1 MVPRKSREKRIN
13 EITEAAIDVFLKNGY
28 ENTTMEAIARKAGI
42 SKGGLYHYFPSKDT
56 ILIQANEKI
65 SSKVEKIIDTA
76 LESSSVKKG
85 ILCYIENYLRYWMGH
100 PRETSFLFL
109 SMSKLLE
116 NPDLLK
122 YYKQYTADYIIFFED
137 AFNMGIKMGEFKP
150 HNSKISAVTLIAALD
165 GVLGYMF
172 FDEDLVLE
180 EVMQY
185 FEEKFIKSIEI

>member
-122 YYKQYTADYIIFFED
+122 YYKQYTADYIIFLR
-137 AFNMGIKMGEFKP
+137 M
-150 HNSKISAVTLIAALD
+150 H
-165 GVLGYMF
+165 
-172 FDEDLVLE
+172 
-180 EVMQY
+180 
-185 FEEKFIKSIEI
+185 SIWE